1 MNSPKY
7 APILLSPCGHTFCCQ
22 CVTMH
27 ITTHQKDN
35 SNNGNPIDVARC
47 PCCRQDILSQSLNIS
62 LQTMITNM
70 ITLKN
75 KLQKVEQKNIQFSN
89 KLYETQ
95 MRCNILQEELLKCT
109 KFKQKLEKDITTIDL
124 VIQQLHCHQKNIV
137 ERFQLVSYFHVHFGT
152 LKLEMSMMLCTITKS
167 YTRW

>member
-1 MNSPKY
+1 
-7 APILLSPCGHTFCCQ
+7 
-22 CVTMH
+22 VTTH
-27 ITTHQKDN
+27 ITTHQKDT

-95 MRCNILQEELLKCT
+95 MRCNILQEELLKCIE
-109 KFKQKLEKDITTIDL
+109 FKQVRYHFLCFSFMSFLNLILLEI
-124 VIQQLHCHQKNIV
+124 
-137 ERFQLVSYFHVHFGT
+137 RYF
-152 LKLEMSMMLCTITKS
+152 
-167 YTRW
+167 